1 MKMEVKKMF
10 KENKW
15 FTKVL
20 IGIRALV
27 FLSLFITSFVFYRF
41 VGNRVYAG
49 IILLLAILFVILIR
63 LDSLDRRL
71 KNLEG

>member
-27 FLSLFITSFVFYRF
+27 FLCLFITAFVFYKF